1 MLLGRYELKYISFKR
16 LILMKQ
22 HFIYIKKYILDN
34 LSVAEIKHLNWI
46 IDRFCDVHRES
57 NDSKNRPAG
66 LLFALGSTDD
76 SKPLFIYIVINKAT
90 KYSNIP
96 SYTLYKLH
104 MYSTL
109 NPHRVRNCL
118 RHCSQSLLFF
128 TLSPLFFLHVK
139 ALAPTIVQLFLIHS
153 YT

>member
-1 MLLGRYELKYISFKR
+1 MT
-16 LILMKQ
+16 
-22 HFIYIKKYILDN
+22 
-34 LSVAEIKHLNWI
+34 EIKHLNWI

-57 NDSKNRPAG
+57 NDSKNRQAG

-128 TLSPLFFLHVK
+128 TLSPLFFFTCK
-139 ALAPTIVQLFLIHS
+139 GTCPYDCPALFNTFLYITISLDEYMCLFH
-153 YT
+153 